1 MTRGALSAR
10 LDKVARP
17 VGAGSRRRV
26 PGETP
31 MTPTISTT
39 RSRRA
44 VTTAASGALALALLL
59 TGCTGGGDS
68 DDDASQGATGSS
80 TAAADGGP
88 GTMVAF
94 DSCDA
99 VGETLGSAIE
109 GLELRDE
116 STATDEGFQCS
127 WASSTEDTTDASAVQ
142 AVIAVAQVQEFD
154 ADTIAEQ
161 ADTVAATEGVTAVD
175 DSRAADLDGRAFTQT
190 GESTGI
196 LVNGGTVITTHG
208 LFNVTATA
216 TTETSLDA
224 EQALDAAF
232 SLIN

>member
-1 MTRGALSAR
+1 
-10 LDKVARP
+10 
-17 VGAGSRRRV
+17 
-26 PGETP
+26 

-44 VTTAASGALALALLL
+44 VATAASGALALALLL
-59 TGCTGGGDS
+59 TGCTSGGDS
-68 DDDASQGATGSS
+68 DDEASQGATSGSS
-80 TAAADGGP
+80 GGSSAAAGDGEP
-88 GTMVAF
+88 GTMIAF
-94 DSCDA
+94 GSCEA
-99 VGETLGSAIE
+99 VGSAIE

-175 DSRAADLDGRAFTQT
+175 DSRASDLDGRAFTQT

-224 EQALDAAF
+224 DQALDAAF

>member
-1 MTRGALSAR
+1 
-10 LDKVARP
+10 
-17 VGAGSRRRV
+17 
-26 PGETP
+26 
-31 MTPTISTT
+31 
-39 RSRRA
+39 
-44 VTTAASGALALALLL
+44 
-59 TGCTGGGDS
+59 
-68 DDDASQGATGSS
+68 
-80 TAAADGGP
+80 
-88 GTMVAF
+88 MVAF
-94 DSCDA
+94 GSCDA

-216 TTETSLDA
+216 TDETSLDA

>member
-1 MTRGALSAR
+1 
-10 LDKVARP
+10 
-17 VGAGSRRRV
+17 
-26 PGETP
+26 

-44 VTTAASGALALALLL
+44 AAAAASGALALALLL
-59 TGCTGGGDS
+59 TGCTSGGDS
-68 DDDASQGATGSS
+68 GDEASQGSTGGSGSGSS
-80 TAAADGGP
+80 AAAGDGEP

-99 VGETLGSAIE
+99 VGETLGSAID

-161 ADTVAATEGVTAVD
+161 ADAVAATEGVTAVD
-175 DSRAADLDGRAFTQT
+175 DSRADDLDGRAFTQT

-216 TTETSLDA
+216 TSETSLDA
-224 EQALDAAF
+224 ETALDAAF

>member
-1 MTRGALSAR
+1 
-10 LDKVARP
+10 
-17 VGAGSRRRV
+17 
-26 PGETP
+26 

-39 RSRRA
+39 RSRKA
-44 VTTAASGALALALLL
+44 VATAASGALALALLL

-68 DDDASQGATGSS
+68 DDEASQGATGSS

-99 VGETLGSAIE
+99 VGETLGSAVE

-127 WASSTEDTTDASAVQ
+127 WASSTDDTTDASAVQ

>member
-1 MTRGALSAR
+1 
-10 LDKVARP
+10 
-17 VGAGSRRRV
+17 
-26 PGETP
+26 

-44 VTTAASGALALALLL
+44 AAAAASGALALALLL
-59 TGCTGGGDS
+59 TGCTGS
-68 DDDASQGATGSS
+68 DDSGDEAGQGSTAGSGSS
-80 TAAADGGP
+80 SQAADDGEA

-94 DSCDA
+94 DSCED
-99 VGETLGSAIE
+99 VGATLGSAVE
-109 GLELRDE
+109 GLQLRDQ
-116 STATDEGFQCS
+116 STLTDEGFQCS
-127 WASSTEDTTDASAVQ
+127 WASAADETTDADAVQ

-175 DSRAADLDGRAFTQT
+175 DSRATDLDGRAFTQT

>member
-1 MTRGALSAR
+1 
-10 LDKVARP
+10 
-17 VGAGSRRRV
+17 
-26 PGETP
+26 

-44 VTTAASGALALALLL
+44 VATAASGALALALLL
-59 TGCTGGGDS
+59 TGCTSGGDS
-68 DDDASQGATGSS
+68 DDEASQGATGGSGGGSS
-80 TAAADGGP
+80 AAAGDGEP
-88 GTMVAF
+88 GTMIAF
-94 DSCDA
+94 GSCDA
-99 VGETLGSAIE
+99 VGEALGSAIE

-127 WASSTEDTTDASAVQ
+127 WASSTEDTTEASAVQ

-224 EQALDAAF
+224 DQALDAAF

>member
-1 MTRGALSAR
+1 
-10 LDKVARP
+10 
-17 VGAGSRRRV
+17 
-26 PGETP
+26 

-44 VTTAASGALALALLL
+44 VATAASGALALALLL
-59 TGCTGGGDS
+59 TGCTSGGDS
-68 DDDASQGATGSS
+68 DDEASQSATGGSA
-80 TAAADGGP
+80 AAADGGP

-94 DSCDA
+94 GSCEA
-99 VGETLGSAIE
+99 VGEALGSAIE

-127 WASSTEDTTDASAVQ
+127 WASSTEDTADASAVQ

-216 TTETSLDA
+216 TTETPLDA

>member
-1 MTRGALSAR
+1 
-10 LDKVARP
+10 
-17 VGAGSRRRV
+17 
-26 PGETP
+26 

-44 VTTAASGALALALLL
+44 AAAAASGALALGLLL
-59 TGCTGGGDS
+59 TGCTS
-68 DDDASQGATGSS
+68 DAGPDDEAGQGSSSGSSSDGSAATG
-80 TAAADGGP
+80 DGEP
-88 GTMVAF
+88 GTMIAF
-94 DSCDA
+94 ESCEA
-99 VGETLGSAIE
+99 VGETLGSAVE

-116 STATDEGFQCS
+116 STATAEGFQCS
-127 WASSTEDTTDASAVQ
+127 WASAEADTTDASTVQ

-154 ADTIAEQ
+154 AATIAEQ

-175 DSRAADLDGRAFTQT
+175 DSRATDLDGRAFTQT
-190 GESTGI
+190 GENTGI

-216 TTETSLDA
+216 TSETSLDA
-224 EQALDAAF
+224 DQALDAAF

>member
-1 MTRGALSAR
+1 
-10 LDKVARP
+10 
-17 VGAGSRRRV
+17 
-26 PGETP
+26 

-44 VTTAASGALALALLL
+44 VATAASGALALALLL
-59 TGCTGGGDS
+59 TGCTSGGDS
-68 DDDASQGATGSS
+68 DDEASQSATGGSA
-80 TAAADGGP
+80 AAADGGP

-94 DSCDA
+94 GSCEA
-99 VGETLGSAIE
+99 VGEALGSAIE
-109 GLELRDE
+109 GLELREE

-216 TTETSLDA
+216 TSETSLDA
-224 EQALDAAF
+224 DQALDAAF

>member
-1 MTRGALSAR
+1 
-10 LDKVARP
+10 
-17 VGAGSRRRV
+17 
-26 PGETP
+26 

-39 RSRRA
+39 RSRRGVA
-44 VTTAASGALALALLL
+44 TAASGALALALLL

-68 DDDASQGATGSS
+68 DDAASQGATSASG
-80 TAAADGGP
+80 DGEP
-88 GTMVAF
+88 GTMMAF
-94 DSCDA
+94 DSCEA
-99 VGETLGSAIE
+99 VGETLGSAVE
-109 GLELRDE
+109 GLQLRDE
-116 STATDEGFQCS
+116 STATAEGFQCS
-127 WASSTEDTTDASAVQ
+127 WASSTEDTANASAVQ

>member
-1 MTRGALSAR
+1 
-10 LDKVARP
+10 
-17 VGAGSRRRV
+17 
-26 PGETP
+26 

-44 VTTAASGALALALLL
+44 VATAASGALALALLL
-59 TGCTGGGDS
+59 TGCTGGGDP
-68 DDDASQGATGSS
+68 DDEASQGATGGS
-80 TAAADGGP
+80 AAASDGGP

-94 DSCDA
+94 DSCEA

-116 STATDEGFQCS
+116 STSTDEGFQCS
-127 WASSTEDTTDASAVQ
+127 WASSTEDTTDTSAVQ

>member
-1 MTRGALSAR
+1 
-10 LDKVARP
+10 
-17 VGAGSRRRV
+17 
-26 PGETP
+26 

-44 VTTAASGALALALLL
+44 VATAASGALALALLL
-59 TGCTGGGDS
+59 TGCTSGGGP
-68 DDDASQGATGSS
+68 DDEASQGATNATG
-80 TAAADGGP
+80 DGEP

-94 DSCDA
+94 DSCEA
-99 VGETLGSAIE
+99 VGETLGSAVE

-224 EQALDAAF
+224 DQALDAAF

>member
-44 VTTAASGALALALLL
+44 VATAASGALTLALLL

-68 DDDASQGATGSS
+68 DDEASQSATSE
-80 TAAADGGP
+80 P
-88 GTMVAF
+88 GTLVTF
-94 DSCDA
+94 DSCEA

-109 GLELRDE
+109 GLDLLDE
-116 STATDEGFQCS
+116 SVANDAGFQCTWTS
-127 WASSTEDTTDASAVQ
+127 DTEATDVSTVQ
-142 AVIAVAQVQEFD
+142 AVIAAAQVEDLDEAAF
-154 ADTIAEQ
+154 AERTATIA
-161 ADTVAATEGVTAVD
+161 ASEGVSAVD
-175 DSRAADLDGRAFTQT
+175 DSRATDLDGQAFTQT

-196 LVNGGTVITTHG
+196 LVNGGTVVTPKG

-224 EQALDAAF
+224 DGALDAAF

>member
-1 MTRGALSAR
+1 
-10 LDKVARP
+10 
-17 VGAGSRRRV
+17 
-26 PGETP
+26 

-44 VTTAASGALALALLL
+44 VATAASGALALALLL

-68 DDDASQGATGSS
+68 DDDASQSATGSS

-94 DSCDA
+94 DSCEA

-161 ADTVAATEGVTAVD
+161 ADTVAATEGVSAVD

-216 TTETSLDA
+216 TTETPLDA
-224 EQALDAAF
+224 DQALDAAF

>member
-1 MTRGALSAR
+1 
-10 LDKVARP
+10 
-17 VGAGSRRRV
+17 
-26 PGETP
+26 
-31 MTPTISTT
+31 
-39 RSRRA
+39 
-44 VTTAASGALALALLL
+44 
-59 TGCTGGGDS
+59 
-68 DDDASQGATGSS
+68 
-80 TAAADGGP
+80 
-88 GTMVAF
+88 MVAF
-94 DSCDA
+94 DSCED
-99 VGETLGSAIE
+99 VGATLGSAVE
-109 GLELRDE
+109 GLQLRDQ
-116 STATDEGFQCS
+116 STLTDEGFQCS
-127 WASSTEDTTDASAVQ
+127 WASSAEETTDAASVQ

-175 DSRAADLDGRAFTQT
+175 DSRATDLDGRAFTQT

>member
-1 MTRGALSAR
+1 
-10 LDKVARP
+10 
-17 VGAGSRRRV
+17 
-26 PGETP
+26 

-44 VTTAASGALALALLL
+44 VATAASGALALALLL
-59 TGCTGGGDS
+59 TGCTSGGDS
-68 DDDASQGATGSS
+68 DDEASQSATGGSA
-80 TAAADGGP
+80 AAADGGP

-94 DSCDA
+94 GSCEA
-99 VGETLGSAIE
+99 VGEALGSAIE

>member
-1 MTRGALSAR
+1 
-10 LDKVARP
+10 
-17 VGAGSRRRV
+17 
-26 PGETP
+26 

-44 VTTAASGALALALLL
+44 VATAASGALALALLL
-59 TGCTGGGDS
+59 TGCTSGGGP
-68 DDDASQGATGSS
+68 DDEASQGATSASG
-80 TAAADGGP
+80 DGGP

-94 DSCDA
+94 DSCEA
-99 VGETLGSAIE
+99 VGETLGSAVE

-127 WASSTEDTTDASAVQ
+127 WASSTDDTTDASAVQ

-175 DSRAADLDGRAFTQT
+175 DDRAADLDGRAFTQT

-216 TTETSLDA
+216 TDETSLDA

>member
-1 MTRGALSAR
+1 MTL
-10 LDKVARP
+10 
-17 VGAGSRRRV
+17 
-26 PGETP
+26 
-31 MTPTISTT
+31 TISTT

-44 VTTAASGALALALLL
+44 VATAASGALALALLL

-68 DDDASQGATGSS
+68 DDEASQSATGSS
-80 TAAADGGP
+80 GSGSSAAAGDGEP

-94 DSCDA
+94 GSCEA

-127 WASSTEDTTDASAVQ
+127 WASSTEDTEDASAVQ

>member
-1 MTRGALSAR
+1 
-10 LDKVARP
+10 
-17 VGAGSRRRV
+17 
-26 PGETP
+26 

-44 VTTAASGALALALLL
+44 VATAASGALALALLL
-59 TGCTGGGDS
+59 TGCTSGGGP
-68 DDDASQGATGSS
+68 DDEASQGATSASG
-80 TAAADGGP
+80 DGGP

-94 DSCDA
+94 GSCDA